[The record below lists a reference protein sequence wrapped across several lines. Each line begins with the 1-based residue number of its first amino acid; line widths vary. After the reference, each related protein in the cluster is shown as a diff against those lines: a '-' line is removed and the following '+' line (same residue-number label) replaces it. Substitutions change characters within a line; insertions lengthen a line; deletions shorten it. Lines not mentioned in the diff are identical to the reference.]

1 MTVAAPPPPQTRL
14 ALGITGHRDGNPAL
28 HANRAAVEAA
38 MATLFDRIDA
48 LVKSQPGAARIAP
61 TRLHSLLSGG
71 VDMIAAEAATERGW
85 ELVAPLPFSPAL
97 NCAINAMPTTLADAS
112 ALRAGG
118 AAADPAVEARA
129 AIIREWTARAHVF
142 ALADRER
149 EIAAFQDEALANP
162 ADLGIAQS
170 FAAHCSDQA
179 ALAGRVMIEQS
190 DFLIAVW
197 DRKSRNLTGGTGHTI
212 AMALEAGSLVL
223 LLDPVDPANWR
234 ILHASE
240 SLAALELP
248 PLLDEAQLAAL
259 VRQVFQPEDESGM
272 IEASERLE
280 REHWRANSSRMF
292 SAYRRIEAMF
302 GGGPRPFRSLR
313 QHYETPQ
320 RIAAGSGAPLLAA
333 AAAVPGRDPVLVDAI
348 ATALLPRFAW
358 ADGIGAWYSDAYRSG
373 MIANFAF
380 SALAVMSGLAYQP
393 LEADGEKW
401 MFALSEFL
409 LLALILLITWLGG
422 RWQWHARWFE
432 TRRVSE
438 YLRHA
443 PIMAMLGVARA
454 PWRWPRG
461 GDTNWPEYHARA
473 CLRSVGLPRAEIT
486 PTYLRAALVT
496 IIEPHAVGQRD
507 YHRAKALRLK
517 TVHHRLDLV
526 SERLFIGAVIASG
539 SYLMLAL
546 ADRMGWIGHEV
557 LHSVSHLFTFV
568 GVSLPMLGASIA
580 GIRFFGDF
588 ERFASISEIT
598 AEKLD
603 GVTARLRLLLAAGSY
618 PIDYGAVSD
627 LVHRIDEI
635 VVSEIESWQAVFGG
649 KHLSLPG

>member
-1 MTVAAPPPPQTRL
+1 MTVSAPPSPQSRL
-14 ALGITGHRDGNPAL
+14 ALGITGHRDGNAAL
-28 HANRAAVEAA
+28 MANRAAVEAA
-38 MATLFDRIDA
+38 VAALFDQIDA
-48 LVKSQPGAARIAP
+48 LVKSQPSAAKIAP

-71 VDMIAAEAATERGW
+71 VDMIAAEAAADRAW
-85 ELVAPLPFSPAL
+85 EVVAPLPFSPML
-97 NCAINAMPTTLADAS
+97 NCAINAMPTTLADAA

-118 AAADPAVEARA
+118 EAAEPAVEERA
-129 AIIREWTARAHVF
+129 AIIREWTARARVF
-142 ALADRER
+142 ALADREA
-149 EIAAFQDEALANP
+149 EIAGLQDEALANP
-162 ADLGIAQS
+162 GDMGIAQS

-190 DFLIAVW
+190 DFLVAVW

-212 AMALEAGSLVL
+212 AMALEAGSPVL
-223 LLDPVDPANWR
+223 LLNPAEPEHWR

-240 SLAALELP
+240 SLASPEIP
-248 PLLDEAQLAAL
+248 PLLDPAQLAAL
-259 VRQVFQPEDESGM
+259 VRQVFEPEDEDNM
-272 IEASERLE
+272 LAASERLE
-280 REHWRANSSRMF
+280 QERWHPKSRRMF

-313 QHYETPQ
+313 QHYETPD
-320 RIAAGSGAPLLAA
+320 RIATHSGAQLLAA
-333 AAAVPGRDPVLVDAI
+333 ADAVPGRDARLVADIGTAI
-348 ATALLPRFAW
+348 LPRFAW

-380 SALAVMSGLAYQP
+380 SALAVMAGLAYQP

-401 MFALSEFL
+401 LFALSEFL
-409 LLALILLITWLGG
+409 LLGLILLITWLGG

-432 TRRVSE
+432 TRRVAE

-473 CLRSVGLPRAEIT
+473 CLRSVGLPQTQIT
-486 PTYLRAALVT
+486 PEYLRAALT
-496 IIEPHAVGQRD
+496 HIIEPHVVGQRD
-507 YHRAKALRLK
+507 YHRGKALRLA

-526 SERLFIGAVIASG
+526 SERLFISAVLASG
-539 SYLMLAL
+539 SYLVLAL
-546 ADRMGWIGHEV
+546 TDRLGWIDHDI
-557 LHSVSHLFTFV
+557 LHSVSSLFTFV

-588 ERFASISEIT
+588 ERFAAISEIT

-603 GVTARLRLLLAAGSY
+603 GVTARIRLLHAAGNH